1 MKVLWTV
8 NLVPAPVTRKLS
20 LDQTVLGGWVE
31 AMLAALKSHGD
42 LQITIA
48 CKNETGKPF
57 DVVLDHVRYV
67 SLDYSS
73 TDSLDNLEKKCQS
86 ILDDVKP
93 DIVHIEGTEFL
104 HALAMRHAADER
116 DIPTLISMQGILN
129 GQYDYQCGLLPM
141 DDMLC
146 FSSMTDFFAAVMLHL
161 RKTRWYRPRMKPEHD
176 IIANAEYILGRT
188 TWDRAHVHAI
198 NPNARY
204 FYCNRVLREAFY
216 YARWDI
222 GTVER
227 HSIYVGNGYYALKGL
242 HFLIQAMPLLIREY
256 PDLKVYVAGYEP
268 YKDDDKRPFFK
279 RGYGSYLKKLI
290 YDLHVENHIAFTGAL
305 NAEQVA
311 DKLTHVH
318 VYVLTSTIENSPN
331 TLGEAMMVGTPCVA
345 SYCGGVP
352 DMAID
357 GQEALFYRSNDP
369 VLLAWAVK
377 RIFDD
382 DNLALTL
389 SQNGHTRA
397 SITHDPQRNAEA
409 LLSAYKAIHNNELK
423 A

>member
-42 LQITIA
+42 LQITVA
-48 CKNETGKPF
+48 CKNETGKSF

-67 SLDYSS
+67 SMDYSAK
-73 TDSLDNLEKKCQS
+73 TSLNSLVERCRAL
-86 ILDDVKP
+86 LDDVKP
-93 DIVHIEGTEFL
+93 DIIHIEGTEFL
-104 HALAMRHAADER
+104 HACAMQHVAKER
-116 DIPTLISMQGILN
+116 NIPALISMQGILN
-129 GQYDYQCGLLPM
+129 GQYEYQCGLLPM

-146 FSSMTDFFAAVMLHL
+146 FSSMTDFFAAVILHL

-198 NPNARY
+198 NPDARY
-204 FYCNRVLREAFY
+204 FHCNRVLREAFY
-216 YARWDI
+216 HARWDI

-242 HFLIQAMPLLIREY
+242 HFLIQAMPLLIRDY

-290 YDLHVENHIAFTGAL
+290 YDLHVENHIVFTGAL

-318 VYVLTSTIENSPN
+318 AYVLTSTIENSPN

-357 GQEALFYRSNDP
+357 GEEALFYRSNDH

-382 DNLALTL
+382 DKLALKL
-389 SQNGHTRA
+389 SENGHTRA

-409 LLSAYKAIHNNELK
+409 LLSAYKAIHD

>member
-1 MKVLWTV
+1 MNILWTV
-8 NLVPAPVTRKLS
+8 NLVPSAVARQVS
-20 LDQTVLGGWVE
+20 LETTVLGGWVE
-31 AMLAALKSHGD
+31 AMLAILKGHEE
-42 LQITIA
+42 LQITVA
-48 CKNETGKPF
+48 CKNEAGKPF
-57 DVVLDHVRYV
+57 DVVVNHVRYV
-67 SLDYSS
+67 NLDYSS
-73 TDSLDNLEKKCQS
+73 ADSLGNLKKKCQS

-93 DIVHIEGTEFL
+93 DLIHIEGTEFL
-104 HALAMRHAADER
+104 HALAMQHVAKER
-116 DIPTLISMQGILN
+116 NIPALVSMQGILN
-129 GQYDYQCGLLPM
+129 GQYQYQCGLLGM

-146 FSSMTDFFAAVMLHL
+146 FSSLTDFFAAVILHL

-176 IIANAEYILGRT
+176 IISNAEYILGRT

-198 NPNARY
+198 NPNAKY
-204 FYCNRVLREAFY
+204 FHCNRVLREPFY
-216 YARWDI
+216 HAQWNLDKM
-222 GTVER
+222 ER

-242 HFLIQAMPLLIREY
+242 HFLSQAMPLLIREY

-290 YDLHVENHIAFTGAL
+290 YDCGVEKHLEFTGPL

-318 VYVLTSTIENSPN
+318 AYVLTSTIENSPN
-331 TLGEAMMVGTPCVA
+331 TLGEAMMLGTPCVA

-352 DMAID
+352 DMATD
-357 GQEALFYRSNDP
+357 GQDALFYRSNDP

-382 DNLALTL
+382 DKLAMTL
-389 SQNGHTRA
+389 SQNAQQHAR
-397 SITHDPQRNAEA
+397 ITHDPQRNAETLA
-409 LLSAYKAIHNNELK
+409 SIYQLIINN
-423 A
+423 